1 MSGLKLTGRMADI
14 NIGFID
20 GKPKLTVEVNEKNEL
35 KAGYDELK
43 DCEKLAIEI
52 KPYRKARSLS
62 ANGYLW
68 VLCGKLA
75 EKIGISKEDVYR
87 QHIIN
92 MGIYRPAEIS
102 ENAVD
107 TLIKLWKARG
117 IGWITER
124 IDYGAHDG
132 FVLLHMYYGSSV
144 YNTKQMSRLLD
155 SVIEDCKEQ
164 GIQTMTPDE
173 IANMKS
179 LWKAEKI

>member
-1 MSGLKLTGRMADI
+1 MSGLKLTGRLVDI
-14 NIGFID
+14 NIGFLD
-20 GKPKLTVEVNEKNEL
+20 GKPKLTLEVNEKNDL

-43 DCEKLAIEI
+43 DLEKLSIEI
-52 KPYRKARSLS
+52 KSYRKARSLS

-107 TLIKLWKARG
+107 TLIKGWESKG
-117 IGWITER
+117 IGWIAEKV
-124 IDYGAHDG
+124 DYGRNEG
-132 FVLLHMYYGSSV
+132 FSLVNLYYGSSV

-179 LWKAEKI
+179 LWKAEKV